1 MTAPRPSATLLALAV
16 LDAIAGGTFTLQGIG
31 VPIGHSFMVGDLR
44 WTAIGLVMLA
54 LAAVVFWRQ
63 GVGRSR

>member
-1 MTAPRPSATLLALAV
+1 MATRRPSATLLGLAV

-44 WTAIGLVMLA
+44 WTAIGVVMLA
-54 LAAVVFWRQ
+54 LAGAVGWLQLR
-63 GVGRSR
+63 RR